1 MNKSELKKISI
12 QFRTLAS
19 QMLKIDSDSE
29 VGHIKAFIDF
39 IDSVPIISAY
49 LADCHSRDYNIIADM
64 QSKGSWRP
72 VPLPAKQ
79 EEMIDYVYQILKLIT
94 QNENLFRVWPCSYS
108 SSKHLADN
116 YQAFMR
122 KTVEPFVHALRCFL
136 EIQLVD
142 ADVHSPFGE
151 AKKKIF
157 LSYCQRDSCIADLV
171 ENALSKQIEPF
182 GMISRDIRDVK
193 YKESFRKFMETIGQ
207 HDYVIM
213 ILSDNY
219 FKSRNC
225 LYEVLEVMRDR
236 NYSEKLLFIIL
247 RDTDCAFYSEQP
259 TSPIGAHVYDTE
271 GQTSYISYW
280 QQQSRKLENQIA
292 SIASPVLSIEQAK
305 ELKIVSKIL
314 LDLPDFMAYLQ
325 EHNGV
330 SFSKLKESGFQE
342 IVENISK

>member
-1 MNKSELKKISI
+1 
-12 QFRTLAS
+12 
-19 QMLKIDSDSE
+19 MLKISSDSE
-29 VGHIKAFIDF
+29 VGYIKAFVEY
-39 IDSVPIISAY
+39 IDSAPIISTY
-49 LADCHSRDYNIIADM
+49 LTNCHTKEYDIAADM
-64 QSKGSWRP
+64 QAKPSRQSIS
-72 VPLPAKQ
+72 LPSKQ
-79 EEMIDYVYQILKLIT
+79 EDLIDYVYQILKSIT
-94 QNENLFRVWPCSYS
+94 QNEKLLHTWSFFYTS
-108 SSKHLADN
+108 SNKFADN

-122 KTVEPFVHALRCFL
+122 KTIEPFVHALRSYL
-136 EIQLVD
+136 EIQLID
-142 ADVHSPFGE
+142 ADESSP
-151 AKKKIF
+151 AKEEQKKIF
-157 LSYCQRDSCIADLV
+157 LSYCQRDNCIADLV
-171 ENALSKQIEPF
+171 ENALSKYIKSI
-182 GMISRDIRDVK
+182 GVISRDIRDVK

-236 NYSEKLLFIIL
+236 NFSEKLLFIVL
-247 RDTDCAFYSEQP
+247 RDTDCEFYSEQP

-325 EHNGV
+325 EHNGI